1 MGLRVNNNIA
11 AVNAYRNLSATDS
24 MMSKSLEKLSSGYRI
39 NRAGDDAAGLVIS
52 EKLRGQISGL
62 RQAGRNA
69 QDGISVIQTAEGAL
83 TETQSL
89 IQRVRELAVQASNS
103 GVNDRAA
110 RDAIAAEV
118 DQSLKEV
125 DRIASST
132 KFGGQQLLAGNGGP
146 TTPTVASTKNFSFQ
160 VGAEASADNQVSV
173 DVKAMDAASLTL
185 QGLSTDLKSSS
196 NGAAFAGGTV
206 TAANN
211 TLSFAIQGGPA
222 QTITLDTGKVYAA
235 GAAGTA
241 AFTADVQA
249 KLDSANIAVKVTATG
264 AAVRFDDVVGG
275 AGAALTVTGT
285 GTAITGAQ
293 TAGATSNA
301 GVFTA
306 AATATGAKSVVEQI
320 RFGQTASLATI
331 DTSITTVSK
340 QRGELGAYQNRLE
353 HTIANL
359 SVTAENLA
367 ASESRIRDTDM
378 ALEMTAFTKSQILT
392 QAGTAMLAQANSAP
406 QQVLQLLRG

>member
-11 AVNAYRNLSATDS
+11 AVNAYRNLSVTDG
-24 MMSKSLEKLSSGYRI
+24 MMAKSLEKLSSGYRI

-62 RQAGRNA
+62 KQAGRNA

-89 IQRVRELAVQASNS
+89 LQRVRELAVQASNS

-125 DRIASST
+125 DRIATST
-132 KFGGQQLLAGNGGP
+132 KFGGQQLLAGTG
-146 TTPTVASTKNFSFQ
+146 TPSTTKNFSFQ
-160 VGAEASADNQVSV
+160 VGAEAGADNQVSV
-173 DVKAMDAASLTL
+173 NVGAMDAASLTL
-185 QGLSTDLKSSS
+185 EGVSTDLKSSS

-211 TLSFAIQGGPA
+211 TLTFAVSGGPA
-222 QTITLDTGKVYAA
+222 QSITLDVGKVYAA
-235 GAAGTA
+235 GAAGATA
-241 AFTADVQA
+241 FQADVQA
-249 KLDSANIAVKVTATG
+249 KLDNANIAVKATATG
-264 AAVRFDDVVGG
+264 AAVRFEDVVGG
-275 AGAALTVTGT
+275 AGTALAVTGT
-285 GTAITGAQ
+285 ATAITGAQ
-293 TAGATSNA
+293 TAGATNAA

-306 AATATGAKSVVEQI
+306 AAVATGNKNVAEQI
-320 RFGQTASLATI
+320 RFGQTAALATV
-331 DTSITTVSK
+331 DAAITTVSK

-378 ALEMTAFTKSQILT
+378 ALEMTQFTKSQILT
-392 QAGTAMLAQANSAP
+392 QAGTAMLAQANSSP
-406 QQVLQLLRG
+406 QQVLQLLKG